1 MKYLYSTNDEVF
13 WPSVTEALEADFY
26 DERHEGERV
35 QIFLAEAMDYYPAKQ
50 CLARHLMDTI
60 TDNAFDDLGEDN
72 IQDWCG
78 DVMYHD
84 MSDLQVEIE
93 YVVTRWLKKHS
104 LETMFTVP
112 KRPVGDMVIEITADG
127 GYEVLEEN
135 LKA

>member
-35 QIFLAEAMDYYPAKQ
+35 QIFLAEAVDYYPAKQ
-50 CLARHLMDTI
+50 YDVKHIMYIIMD
-60 TDNAFDDLGEDN
+60 NVFDDIGESN
-72 IQDWCG
+72 AADWCE
-78 DVMYHD
+78 DVEGKD
-84 MSDLQVEIE
+84 TSDLQMEIE
-93 YVVTRWLKKHS
+93 YVVTRWLKKHG

-112 KRPVGDMVIEITADG
+112 KRPVGDMLVEIATDG